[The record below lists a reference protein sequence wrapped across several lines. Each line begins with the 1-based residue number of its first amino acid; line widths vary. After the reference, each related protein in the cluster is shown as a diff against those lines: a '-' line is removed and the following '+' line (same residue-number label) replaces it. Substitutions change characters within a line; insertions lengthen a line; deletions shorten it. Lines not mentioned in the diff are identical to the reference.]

1 MLSEWSGYI
10 ISITLWSIA
19 AGLFFSS
26 YGWVDII
33 TKIACS
39 LYLFV
44 LSIKLW
50 FSGHIEN
57 AKKVIINSKT
67 IFYTTFLNPKSF
79 IFATIIFP
87 VKITD
92 DLFLYSEILIR
103 FTMVLFTASAFGCVQ
118 GIL

>member
-1 MLSEWSGYI
+1 
-10 ISITLWSIA
+10 
-19 AGLFFSS
+19 
-26 YGWVDII
+26 
-33 TKIACS
+33 
-39 LYLFV
+39 
-44 LSIKLW
+44 
-50 FSGHIEN
+50 SGHIEN

-103 FTMVLFTASAFGCVQ
+103 FTMVLFTASAFWLCSGNFIKNETDGKSLKIAIRYFSVLTLISFSVYIFYQ
-118 GIL
+118 GVIKISWT